1 MRTYFS
7 KLIILLTVIIGS
19 VDVKSQNT
27 PESNCIQK
35 FETFIKN
42 IKSHEGNYDSE
53 VNDYYNLFYF
63 NVNSN
68 VPSDKRNYFDNNSTF
83 QIDENSGL
91 VFLINESKPKSYSN
105 TQRYYLK
112 IFHPIA
118 GPLQFYFDD
127 INGSLYL
134 PKQNKK
140 VSITSRNYSSD
151 YGFTLLVTIDNERK
165 TITTEIEDKY
175 ERCCNLPNL
184 GFLFENESKLT
195 GLNDYPIGSN
205 LNTFYGTMRVLDPY
219 KTKEFDVKYYPTYE
233 EKLAVFRTGSMPKQD
248 LENPDFYIIKKQQK
262 EVYKNEVYGRKGIRH
277 YLNDCFD
284 ELEASFSNYLIFKRN
299 NKYGI
304 LDTRLSIL
312 KSGNYI
318 LTKNLYDKI
327 EWITGTETFSVIQNN
342 EKFII
347 DVNGNKIN

>member
-1 MRTYFS
+1 MRKYLC
-7 KLIILLTVIIGS
+7 KIIVLFIIISSS
-19 VDVKSQNT
+19 VNVRSQST
-27 PESNCIQK
+27 PESNCIQN
-35 FETFIKN
+35 FETLIKR
-42 IKSHEGNYDSE
+42 IKSNEGKYDSD

-63 NVNSN
+63 NNISN
-68 VPSDKRNYFDNNSTF
+68 VPSNKRNFFDNNSSY
-83 QIDENSGL
+83 QVDENSGL
-91 VFLINESKPKSYSN
+91 VFLIYDSKPSSFSS
-105 TQRYYLK
+105 TQNIYLK
-112 IFHPIA
+112 IFHPIS
-118 GPLQFYFDD
+118 GPLQFYFDEK
-127 INGSLYL
+127 NGFLFL

-151 YGFTLLVTIDNERK
+151 YGFTLRVSIDNERK

-184 GFLFENESKLT
+184 GFLFEKESKLT

-219 KTKEFDVKYYPTYE
+219 KSKEYDVKYYPTYE

-248 LENPDFYIIKKQQK
+248 LENPNFYIFKKEQK
-262 EVYKNEVYGRKGIRH
+262 NVYKNEVYGRKGIRH
-277 YLNDCFD
+277 FLNDCFD

-304 LDTRLSIL
+304 LDTRLSVL
-312 KSGNYI
+312 KTGNYI
-318 LTKNLYDKI
+318 LTKDLYDKI
-327 EWITGTETFSVIQNN
+327 EWVTGTETFNVTLNN

-347 DVNGNKIN
+347 DVNGNKIK